1 MVDSELQ
8 LVYDQLRRIKRQVES
23 LESEIRLK
31 FQPILEERNLL
42 RNRVDPYSYD
52 CNSLADW
59 DEI

>member
-8 LVYDQLRRIKRQVES
+8 LVYEQLRKIKRQVES

-31 FQPILEERNLL
+31 FEPVLEERDLL
-42 RNRVDPYSYD
+42 RNRIDPYSYD
-52 CNSLADW
+52 CASLADC